1 MGKILRL
8 KVFWIFMSVYLILY
22 IVTCNNGFF
31 WDTTHLASL
40 QAWWFYD
47 NDFKYFFLPSHIDSG
62 HPPFF
67 AMMLAALWKIFGVH
81 LIVGHTMMLPFTLIL
96 ISQVILVSKYYF
108 KENSQWV
115 VALILCNPVVLGQS
129 TLVSPDIVLFGFFLF
144 TFHGVITNSG
154 FKIILGGI
162 ILCALSMRGM
172 MCAGLL
178 YLFSLFRNGLSL
190 RIIFKCGYLFLPG
203 FILAMLFLLLHY
215 RQTGWVGY
223 YPGSPWAPS
232 FEKVDI
238 TGFFRNMVVFVW
250 RMIDMG
256 MVFMW
261 VFLGYT
267 IVLHIRQRR
276 YPGKR
281 TKELLILWL
290 ICFTLSVLP
299 QFFYS
304 QLLMHRYLLPL
315 VAITTYIFYS
325 LAQECHNRSLLRK
338 LSLLALVGLIS
349 GNLWVFPD
357 SIAKGWDATLA
368 HLPYYELR
376 KQALHFIKEKNIPLG
391 NVNGG
396 FPYNLT
402 GKCIDLNN
410 DTTTFSKLPPELS
423 PYVLYSNITNDY
435 TDQQLRSFKQDWV
448 PLKKFGGWP
457 VRFVLYKNPS
467 FVAESQH

>member
-1 MGKILRL
+1 
-8 KVFWIFMSVYLILY
+8 MSVYLILY

-267 IVLHIRQRR
+267 IVLHIRQR
-276 YPGKR
+276 
-281 TKELLILWL
+281 
-290 ICFTLSVLP
+290 
-299 QFFYS
+299 
-304 QLLMHRYLLPL
+304 
-315 VAITTYIFYS
+315 
-325 LAQECHNRSLLRK
+325 
-338 LSLLALVGLIS
+338 
-349 GNLWVFPD
+349 
-357 SIAKGWDATLA
+357 
-368 HLPYYELR
+368 HLP
-376 KQALHFIKEKNIPLG
+376 G
-391 NVNGG
+391 
-396 FPYNLT
+396 
-402 GKCIDLNN
+402 
-410 DTTTFSKLPPELS
+410 
-423 PYVLYSNITNDY
+423 
-435 TDQQLRSFKQDWV
+435 
-448 PLKKFGGWP
+448 
-457 VRFVLYKNPS
+457 
-467 FVAESQH
+467 